1 MKKITVIAGLFLGGA
16 ILLTPPLASADHMN
30 LGSAHQFDRPMIVAN
45 VVTSGPELNV
55 FRNSAL
61 ITEPAEQDA
70 LPAFSTGN
78 RAKSSAVPAS
88 SADDFAATGAFT
100 LRNAAS
106 SGAFDSSPLSQTDR
120 PGANIASTDFLGF
133 NGSQHATSSSRLGTD
148 PELANFTG
156 FGDQHASANSAALGA
171 WWIERERHRNEG
183 RDRIVTSTAALAV
196 VPEPSSL
203 ALFFLGLVTLGFV
216 SLRRSSRSKDDR
228 SSEHLSTGS

>member
-30 LGSAHQFDRPMIVAN
+30 LGSAHQFDRSTITAN

-61 ITEPAEQDA
+61 IAQPAEQDA
-70 LPAFSTGN
+70 LPAFTAGN
-78 RAKSSAVPAS
+78 RAQSGAFPAS
-88 SADDFAATGAFT
+88 SADDFAAPRAFT
-100 LRNAAS
+100 LRDAAS
-106 SGAFDSSPLSQTDR
+106 SGAFDSSALSQTDR

-133 NGSQHATSSSRLGTD
+133 SGSQRATSSSRLGAD
-148 PELANFTG
+148 PGLANFTG
-156 FGDQHASANSAALGA
+156 FGDQHASAGSAALGS
-171 WWIERERHRNEG
+171 WWIERERHRNDG
-183 RDRIVTSTAALAV
+183 RDRIVTSTALAV

-216 SLRRSSRSKDDR
+216 SLRRSSRTKEIQ
-228 SSEHLSTGS
+228 SSDHLSTGS